1 MKAARAPGIEVPG
14 RALIEVR
21 CEGRTPWHLYI
32 PAKVTGTAPVVLAAH
47 ALVAGTVLTAK
58 DLTTERRDLL
68 GLPPGYL
75 DDPGLAVGLTAVRG
89 VAAGAILTNQQLLGA
104 QAVKRGQSVTLIADA
119 DGITVRMAGR
129 ALNDGLVNERI
140 KVQNLSSG
148 KTVEGIARSAQVV
161 EIVF

>member
-1 MKAARAPGIEVPG
+1 
-14 RALIEVR
+14 
-21 CEGRTPWHLYI
+21 
-32 PAKVTGTAPVVLAAH
+32 
-47 ALVAGTVLTAK
+47 
-58 DLTTERRDLL
+58 
-68 GLPPGYL
+68 
-75 DDPGLAVGLTAVRG
+75 
-89 VAAGAILTNQQLLGA
+89 LLGA

-119 DGITVRMAGR
+119 GGITVRMAGR

>member
-1 MKAARAPGIEVPG
+1 MELSGLTIAEARRALDAGEYSSLDLTNAYLDAIKAKDGEIHAYLEVWEQSAREEAKAADILIKAGKALPLTGIPG
-14 RALIEVR
+14 
-21 CEGRTPWHLYI
+21 
-32 PAKVTGTAPVVLAAH
+32 
-47 ALVAGTVLTAK
+47 
-58 DLTTERRDLL
+58 
-68 GLPPGYL
+68 
-75 DDPGLAVGLTAVRG
+75 
-89 VAAGAILTNQQLLGA
+89 GAILTNQQLLGA

-119 DGITVRMAGR
+119 GGITVRMAGR